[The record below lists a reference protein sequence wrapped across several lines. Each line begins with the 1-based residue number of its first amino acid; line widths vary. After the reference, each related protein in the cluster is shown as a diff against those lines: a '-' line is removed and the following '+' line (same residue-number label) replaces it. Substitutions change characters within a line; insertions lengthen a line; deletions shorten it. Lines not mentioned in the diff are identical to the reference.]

1 MTKRAYC
8 PQCQYPQSACLCAAV
23 KPIYPQHR
31 LLILQ
36 HPSEVT
42 HTKNSVRLLKMA
54 VPQTQIVVG
63 ETAADFA
70 ELRSQLQQEPQALLV
85 YPADESSSTTTRE
98 SHSASVSEPLL
109 DSQTKTLILI
119 DGTWRKAY
127 RMLCLNPWLLDL
139 PRLSLSVENASAY
152 CIRKAKRS
160 DSLSTLEAAALAL
173 KQLQPNLDITPVTDL
188 LQALVDSRLARMPA
202 AVRQRYQAQ

>member
-1 MTKRAYC
+1 
-8 PQCQYPQSACLCAAV
+8 
-23 KPIYPQHR
+23 
-31 LLILQ
+31 
-36 HPSEVT
+36 
-42 HTKNSVRLLKMA
+42 MA

-70 ELRSQLQQEPQALLV
+70 ELRQQLRDKPQVMLV
-85 YPADESSSTTTRE
+85 YPDESADVSMTEQASSV
-98 SHSASVSEPLL
+98 AL
-109 DSQTKTLILI
+109 DRGNELGEHAKTLILI

-127 RMLCLNPWLLDL
+127 RMLCLNPWLLAL
-139 PRLSLSVENASAY
+139 PRLSLAVDNASAY

-173 KQLQPNLDITPVTDL
+173 KQLEPALDITPVTNL

-202 AVRQRYQAQ
+202 NVRQRYQNESS